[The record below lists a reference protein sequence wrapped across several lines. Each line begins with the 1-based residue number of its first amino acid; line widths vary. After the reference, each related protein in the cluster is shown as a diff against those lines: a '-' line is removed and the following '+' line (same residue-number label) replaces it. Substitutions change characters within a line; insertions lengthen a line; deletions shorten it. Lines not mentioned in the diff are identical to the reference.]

1 MIEIVGLRKRFG
13 SVTVLDGIDHRQA
26 AGEVV
31 ALIGP
36 SGCGKS
42 TLLRCLNWLET
53 PDGGSLRLGDV
64 RIEAGTAQADDRAL
78 RQRLRRRTGMIFQ
91 QFNLFPHRTALENVM
106 EAPLHVD
113 RVPQAEAREQAMA
126 LLSKVGLADRA
137 HHRPSQLSGGQQQRV
152 AIARA
157 LAMKPQIL
165 LCDEP
170 TSALDPELRG
180 EVLSVLAGLASEGMT
195 LLLVTHELAFARDI
209 AHRIVF
215 VEGGRVVESGP
226 APEVLDHPR
235 HPRLREF
242 LGNRPSAQTF
252 GADRSA
258 KRPS

>member
-13 SVTVLDGIDHRQA
+13 PVTVLDGIDHRQE

-53 PDGGSLRLGDV
+53 PDSGSLRLGDV
-64 RIEAGTAQADDRAL
+64 SIQAGTPQATDRAL

-113 RVPQAEAREQAMA
+113 RVPDAEAREQAMD

-170 TSALDPELRG
+170 TSALDRELRG
-180 EVLSVLAGLASEGMT
+180 EVLSVLASLATEGMT
-195 LLLVTHELAFARDI
+195 LLLVTHELDFARDI
-209 AHRIVF
+209 AHRVVF
-215 VEGGRVVESGP
+215 IDGGRVVATGP
-226 APEVLDHPR
+226 TRAVLDQPE

-242 LGNRPSAQTF
+242 LGLGRRTAI
-252 GADRSA
+252 G
-258 KRPS
+258 

>member
-13 SVTVLDGIDHRQA
+13 SVTVLDGIDHHQE

-53 PDGGSLRLGDV
+53 PDSGSLRLGDV
-64 RIEAGTAQADDRAL
+64 SIQAGTPQATDRAL

-113 RVPQAEAREQAMA
+113 RVPDAEAREQAMD

-180 EVLSVLAGLASEGMT
+180 EVLSVLASLATEGMT
-195 LLLVTHELAFARDI
+195 LLLVTHELDFARDI
-209 AHRIVF
+209 AHRVVF
-215 VEGGRVVESGP
+215 IDGGRVVATGP
-226 APEVLDHPR
+226 TRAVLDQPE

-242 LGNRPSAQTF
+242 LGWGRRPTI
-252 GADRSA
+252 G
-258 KRPS
+258 

>member
-53 PDGGSLRLGDV
+53 PDAGSLRLGDV
-64 RIEAGTAQADDRAL
+64 RIQAGSPQATDRAL

-113 RVPQAEAREQAMA
+113 RVPDAEAREQAMN

-157 LAMKPQIL
+157 LAMKPQVL

-180 EVLSVLAGLASEGMT
+180 EVLSVLASLAIEGMT
-195 LLLVTHELAFARDI
+195 LLLVTHELDFARDI
-209 AHRIVF
+209 AHRVVF
-215 VEGGRVVESGP
+215 IDGGRVVATGP
-226 APEVLDHPR
+226 TRAVLDQPE

-242 LGNRPSAQTF
+242 LGLGRRTAI
-252 GADRSA
+252 G
-258 KRPS
+258 

>member
-1 MIEIVGLRKRFG
+1 MIQILGLRKRFG
-13 SVTVLDGIDHRQA
+13 AVTVLDGVDHQQA

-53 PDGGSLRLGDV
+53 PDAGSLRLGDV
-64 RIEAGTAQADDRAL
+64 RIEAGTPEASDRRL

-91 QFNLFPHRTALENVM
+91 QFHLFPHRTALENVM
-106 EAPLHVD
+106 EAPVHVD
-113 RVPQAEAREQAMA
+113 RLPLSEARALAMG

-137 HHRPSQLSGGQQQRV
+137 HHLPSQLSGGQQQRV

-180 EVLSVLAGLASEGMT
+180 EVLTVLQTLAAEGMT
-195 LLLVTHELAFARDI
+195 LLLVTHELAFTRDI
-209 AHRIVF
+209 AHRVVF
-215 VEGGRVVESGP
+215 LEGGRVVESGP
-226 APEVLDHPR
+226 TRAVLDQPQ
-235 HPRLREF
+235 HPRLQEF
-242 LGNRPSAQTF
+242 LGKH
-252 GADRSA
+252 RSA
-258 KRPS
+258 AR

>member
-13 SVTVLDGIDHRQA
+13 SVTVLDGIDHRQE

-53 PDGGSLRLGDV
+53 PDSGSLRLGDV
-64 RIEAGTAQADDRAL
+64 SIQAGTPQATDRAL

-113 RVPQAEAREQAMA
+113 RVPNAEAREQAMN

-170 TSALDPELRG
+170 TSALDPELRS
-180 EVLSVLAGLASEGMT
+180 EVLSVLASLATEGMT
-195 LLLVTHELAFARDI
+195 LLLVTHELDFARDI
-209 AHRIVF
+209 AHRVVF
-215 VEGGRVVESGP
+215 IDGGRVVATGP
-226 APEVLDHPR
+226 TRAVLDQPE

-242 LGNRPSAQTF
+242 LGLGRRTAI
-252 GADRSA
+252 G
-258 KRPS
+258 

>member
-13 SVTVLDGIDHRQA
+13 TVTVLDGVDHRQA

-42 TLLRCLNWLET
+42 TLLRCINGLET
-53 PDGGSLRLGDV
+53 PDAGSLRLGDV
-64 RIEAGTAQADDRAL
+64 RLEAGKPRADDGGWR
-78 RQRLRRRTGMIFQ
+78 RQVRRRTGMIFQ
-91 QFNLFPHRTALENVM
+91 QFHLFPHRTALENVM
-106 EAPLHVD
+106 EAPVHVD
-113 RVPQAEAREQAMA
+113 RLPRAEALALAMG
-126 LLSKVGLADRA
+126 LLAKVGMADRA

-157 LAMKPQIL
+157 LAMKPGVL

-170 TSALDPELRG
+170 TSALDPGLRG
-180 EVLSVLAGLASEGMT
+180 EVLEVLGTLAAEGMT

-209 AHRIVF
+209 AHRVVF
-215 VEGGRVVESGP
+215 LEGGRVAESGP
-226 APEVLDHPR
+226 TRTVLDEPR

-242 LGNRPSAQTF
+242 LGKERTGRA
-252 GADRSA
+252 G
-258 KRPS
+258 

>member
-13 SVTVLDGIDHRQA
+13 SVTVLDGIDHRQE

-53 PDGGSLRLGDV
+53 PDSGSLRLGDV
-64 RIEAGTAQADDRAL
+64 SIQAGTPQATDRAL

-113 RVPQAEAREQAMA
+113 RVPDAEAREQAMN

-170 TSALDPELRG
+170 TSALDPELRS
-180 EVLSVLAGLASEGMT
+180 EVLSVLASLATEGMT
-195 LLLVTHELAFARDI
+195 LLLVTHELGFARDI
-209 AHRIVF
+209 AHRVVF
-215 VEGGRVVESGP
+215 IDGGRVVATGP
-226 APEVLDHPR
+226 TRAVLDQPE

-242 LGNRPSAQTF
+242 LGLGRRTAI
-252 GADRSA
+252 G
-258 KRPS
+258 

>member
-13 SVTVLDGIDHRQA
+13 TVTVLDGIDHHQS

-53 PDGGSLRLGDV
+53 PDAGSLRLGDV
-64 RIEAGTAQADDRAL
+64 RIEAGTPEAADQRL

-91 QFNLFPHRTALENVM
+91 QFHLFPHRTALENVM
-106 EAPLHVD
+106 EAPVHVD
-113 RVPQAEAREQAMA
+113 RLPLSEARALAMG

-137 HHRPSQLSGGQQQRV
+137 HHLPSQLSGGQQQRV

-157 LAMKPQIL
+157 LAMKPQVL

-180 EVLSVLAGLASEGMT
+180 EDLAVLQTLAAEGMT

-209 AHRIVF
+209 AHRVVF

-226 APEVLDHPR
+226 TRAVLDQPQ
-235 HPRLREF
+235 HPRLQEF
-242 LGNRPSAQTF
+242 LGKHRARPL
-252 GADRSA
+252 
-258 KRPS
+258 